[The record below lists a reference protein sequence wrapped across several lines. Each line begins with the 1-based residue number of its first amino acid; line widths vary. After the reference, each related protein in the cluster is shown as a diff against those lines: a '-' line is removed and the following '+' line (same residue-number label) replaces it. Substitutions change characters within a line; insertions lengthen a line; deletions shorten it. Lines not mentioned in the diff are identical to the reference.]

1 MYTIVGGV
9 MKEFKKLLDKN
20 KIEYLE
26 DEYLKKYTTFQVGG
40 KADVIVFPNN
50 VDDIQIIIKTLR
62 ESEIRYLVLG
72 NGSNILFTDE
82 GFRGVIIRIY
92 DNFSNFRVDGSMV
105 ISQSGALLEDIFK
118 KAALHSLTGGEFAC
132 GIPGTVGGA
141 IVMNAGAYDGEMKK
155 IVKSVT
161 VLDKNSEIKVYSNEE
176 MGFGYRK
183 SNVIKD
189 DMIVLEV
196 EFELEEGNF
205 KEIWDRIDELTIKRW
220 SKQPLTMPS
229 AGSTFK
235 RPEGYYAGKLIQDT
249 GLKGFRYKGAMVSS
263 KHSGFVINYDNATFR
278 DIKTLIRIIQNK
290 VLYEQGVHLETEVKI
305 IESEI

>member
-1 MYTIVGGV
+1 MYTIVGGI
-9 MKEFKKLLDKN
+9 MKDFKKLLDENNIKY
-20 KIEYLE
+20 IE
-26 DEYLKKYTTFQVGG
+26 DEYLKKYTTFKVGG
-40 KADVIVFPNN
+40 KADLIVFPDN
-50 VDDIQIIIKTLR
+50 VDDIQIIIRTLR
-62 ESEIRYLVLG
+62 DCGIRYLVLG
-72 NGSNILFTDE
+72 NGSNILFTDD

-92 DNFSNFRVDGSMV
+92 DNFSAFRVKGNKV
-105 ISQSGALLEDIFK
+105 VAQSGALLEDIFK
-118 KAALHSLTGGEFAC
+118 KAAMHSLTGGEFAC

-155 IVKSVT
+155 IVKNVT
-161 VLDKNSEIKVYSNEE
+161 VLDKHSEIKVYSNEE

-183 SNVIKD
+183 SNVLKD
-189 DMIVLEV
+189 HMIVLEV
-196 EFELEEGNF
+196 EFELEKGDL

-249 GLKGFRYKGAMVSS
+249 GLKGIKYKGAMVSS
-263 KHSGFVINYDNATFR
+263 KHSGFVVNYDNATYQ
-278 DIKTLIRIIQNK
+278 DIKTLIKIIQNK

-305 IESEI
+305 IESNI